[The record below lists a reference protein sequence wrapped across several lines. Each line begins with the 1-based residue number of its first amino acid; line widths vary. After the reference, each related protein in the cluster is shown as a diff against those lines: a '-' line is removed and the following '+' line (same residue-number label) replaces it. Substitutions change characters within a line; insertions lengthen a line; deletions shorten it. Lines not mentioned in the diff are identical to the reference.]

1 MNERNGEWGVGGGA
15 WNNGSPA
22 EHTISDSPSHD
33 SLEERKSGGQ
43 TSEPSISP
51 DLLPGADLPPAAT
64 PRVGLAPDSGDD
76 PESDPTIAEDEPVA
90 PGTTQAPLTPP
101 EPDIDPVYVDRSDH
115 PISRRR
121 IPENVLKVLYRLH
134 RSGYRAYL
142 CGGSVR
148 DLLMSGTPKDFDIAT
163 DAHPAEIRRLFR
175 NSRIIGRRFRLVHI
189 IFQDMLVEVATFR
202 REPERADDAAE
213 LLITD
218 DNTFGSPLQDARR
231 RDFTINALFYNIAD
245 FSVIDYVGGLED
257 VEAKRV
263 RVIGDPDVRFREDPV
278 RMMRAVE
285 FASRLGFSI
294 EPATWDAILRH
305 KNEILKASAPRVSE
319 EILDLLRRG
328 WSRGAVQLMVDTGLL
343 DPLLPEVYKSIA
355 SGRAPYFWKMLE
367 VLDRTVQAGRRI
379 SDPVLLSVMF
389 LPWILQELET
399 EESRRQTK
407 MKTSDVIVFIRDLIQ
422 PMCTRMSLA
431 AGTRHQIETALDTL
445 WRLLEPPVDRRAQI
459 RFVFREP
466 FNDALALLE
475 LYALS
480 SGKYVEVFRLWREF
494 AQRARRVAEDSD
506 TPLPAA
512 KRKRR
517 RR

>member
-1 MNERNGEWGVGGGA
+1 MSDDRSILSGESGIGSRESGLASSGEISATSAPPSDPAFDERA
-15 WNNGSPA
+15 SRDA
-22 EHTISDSPSHD
+22 A
-33 SLEERKSGGQ
+33 
-43 TSEPSISP
+43 TSELGFSEEDAEPE
-51 DLLPGADLPPAAT
+51 DTDQEN
-64 PRVGLAPDSGDD
+64 LAPSPTPD
-76 PESDPTIAEDEPVA
+76 PRPPT
-90 PGTTQAPLTPP
+90 P
-101 EPDIDPVYVDRSDH
+101 EVDPVYVDRSDH

-202 REPERADDAAE
+202 REPERNEDAAE

-285 FASRLGFSI
+285 FA
-294 EPATWDAILRH
+294 
-305 KNEILKASAPRVSE
+305 
-319 EILDLLRRG
+319 
-328 WSRGAVQLMVDTGLL
+328 
-343 DPLLPEVYKSIA
+343 
-355 SGRAPYFWKMLE
+355 
-367 VLDRTVQAGRRI
+367 
-379 SDPVLLSVMF
+379 
-389 LPWILQELET
+389 
-399 EESRRQTK
+399 
-407 MKTSDVIVFIRDLIQ
+407 
-422 PMCTRMSLA
+422 
-431 AGTRHQIETALDTL
+431 
-445 WRLLEPPVDRRAQI
+445 
-459 RFVFREP
+459 
-466 FNDALALLE
+466 
-475 LYALS
+475 
-480 SGKYVEVFRLWREF
+480 
-494 AQRARRVAEDSD
+494 
-506 TPLPAA
+506 
-512 KRKRR
+512 
-517 RR
+517 